1 MIKRFRFFCDEDN
14 DDYDDEDN
22 DDADDDDD
30 EDIGDAYDDEELSFL
45 TITFKDLDAD
55 DDEEDDIVDED
66 VDEDDNSNKAFPR
79 RFLSNL
85 FNDLSN
91 FDSCIFICCIG
102 QAKV

>member
-14 DDYDDEDN
+14 DD
-22 DDADDDDD
+22 ADDD

-55 DDEEDDIVDED
+55 DDEDDDNVDED
-66 VDEDDNSNKAFPR
+66 VDEDDNSNKTFPR

-85 FNDLSN
+85 FNDSIS
-91 FDSCIFICCIG
+91 D
-102 QAKV
+102 